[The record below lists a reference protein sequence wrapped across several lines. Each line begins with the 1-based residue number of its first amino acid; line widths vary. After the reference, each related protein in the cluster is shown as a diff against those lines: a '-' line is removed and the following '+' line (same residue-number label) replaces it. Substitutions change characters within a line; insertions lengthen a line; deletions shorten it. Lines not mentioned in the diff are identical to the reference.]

1 MKTQT
6 NRAKRLEKKAPT
18 GEPQFYCWIGNPWTP
33 EQEAEAIRRNP
44 EKRVF
49 WRGLLEKPEDTARKM
64 ADPTAE
70 L

>member
-1 MKTQT
+1 MKTQQ
-6 NRAKRLEKKAPT
+6 NRVKQLEQQVPPFERK
-18 GEPQFYCWIGNPWTP
+18 FYCWKGNPWTP

-44 EKRVF
+44 TKQFFYRS
-49 WRGLLEKPEDTARKM
+49 LLETPEDTPRKM